1 MHLQAT
7 HSLQSESVHNHR
19 SWVTPPVAE
28 WQPNFIV
35 KNMRSTTAT
44 LPNNRDAAN
53 PPSKYTVFVR
63 CLADVIELSK
73 PRLVVMIL
81 ITTAA
86 GFYLGSRTFEWLHC
100 LHTLLG
106 AGLTAAGVLGLNQY
120 LERDV
125 DALMERTQ
133 GRPIPDGRMG
143 PLTALLIGAV
153 FTGSGMLYLTFIV
166 NVLSGFVISLI
177 VVSYLFLYTPL
188 KRKTSLCTLIGAVPG
203 ALPPVVGWVAA
214 HGSLTGEAWVLFTI
228 LFLWQLP
235 HSLAI
240 AYIYREDYARAGFR
254 LLPVIHPDGAS
265 TRRQIVVNCV
275 ALLGIGLLPTG
286 FGVAGSIY
294 FFTALLS
301 GLAFLAV
308 GIYLARTR
316 SMRAA
321 RHVLYASLF
330 YLPVV
335 FITMALDKT

>member
-1 MHLQAT
+1 MPL
-7 HSLQSESVHNHR
+7 
-19 SWVTPPVAE
+19 
-28 WQPNFIV
+28 
-35 KNMRSTTAT
+35 TTVT
-44 LPNNRDAAN
+44 LPNNTNTTN
-53 PPSKYTVFVR
+53 PPSKQSVFTRRV
-63 CLADVIELSK
+63 ADYMEFIK

-86 GFYLGSRTFEWLHC
+86 GFYLGAQQTVDWLRC
-100 LHTLLG
+100 LHTLVG

-125 DALMERTQ
+125 DAQMKRTQ
-133 GRPIPDGRMG
+133 ERPLPDGRMN
-143 PLTALLIGAV
+143 PLEALFVGAAL
-153 FTGSGMLYLTFIV
+153 TGGGMLYLTFVV
-166 NVLSGFVISLI
+166 NMLSGFVISLI

-214 HGSLTGEAWVLFTI
+214 RGTLTGEAWVLFAI

-240 AYIYREDYARAGFR
+240 AYIYREDYAKAGFR

-265 TRRQIVVNCV
+265 TCRQIVMNCV
-275 ALLGIGLLPTG
+275 ALLGIGLLPALYNL
-286 FGVAGSIY
+286 AGSIY
-294 FFTALLS
+294 FFTALVS
-301 GLAFLAV
+301 GVAFLAF

-316 SMRAA
+316 SVKAA
-321 RHVLYASLF
+321 RYLLYASLL

-335 FITMALDKT
+335 FITMALDKI

>member
-1 MHLQAT
+1 
-7 HSLQSESVHNHR
+7 
-19 SWVTPPVAE
+19 
-28 WQPNFIV
+28 
-35 KNMRSTTAT
+35 MRSTTVT
-44 LPNNRDAAN
+44 LPDTDTAN
-53 PPSKYTVFVR
+53 PPAKRSVFTGR
-63 CLADVIELSK
+63 AADYIQLVK

-86 GFYLGSRTFEWLHC
+86 GFYLGAQQTVHWMLCF
-100 LHTLLG
+100 HTLIG

-125 DALMERTQ
+125 DAQMKRTQ
-133 GRPIPDGRMG
+133 ERPLPGGRMN
-143 PLTALLIGAV
+143 PLEALLVGAAL
-153 FTGSGMLYLTFIV
+153 TGSGMLYLTFIV
-166 NVLSGFVISLI
+166 NTLSGLVISLI

-214 HGSLTGEAWVLFTI
+214 RGSLTGEAWVLFAI

-240 AYIYREDYARAGFR
+240 AYIYREDYAKAGFR

-265 TRRQIVVNCV
+265 TRRQIVINCV
-275 ALLGIGLLPTG
+275 ALLGIGLLPALYN
-286 FGVAGSIY
+286 VAGSIY
-294 FFTALLS
+294 FFTALVA
-301 GLAFLAV
+301 GGAFLAF

-316 SMRAA
+316 SVQAA
-321 RHVLYASLF
+321 RYLLYASLF

-335 FITMALDKT
+335 FITMALDKI

>member
-1 MHLQAT
+1 MG
-7 HSLQSESVHNHR
+7 
-19 SWVTPPVAE
+19 
-28 WQPNFIV
+28 
-35 KNMRSTTAT
+35 STTVT
-44 LPNNRDAAN
+44 LPDKTDTAH
-53 PPSKYTVFVR
+53 PPSRYSVFVR
-63 CLADVIELSK
+63 RATDYVELVK

-86 GFYLGSRTFEWLHC
+86 GFYLGAQQTMDWMLC
-100 LHTLLG
+100 LHTLIG

-120 LERDV
+120 LERDA
-125 DALMERTQ
+125 DAKMKRTQ
-133 GRPIPDGRMG
+133 DRPLPGGRMR
-143 PLTALLIGAV
+143 PVEALAVGAV
-153 FTGSGMLYLTFIV
+153 LTGSGMLYLTFIV
-166 NVLSGFVISLI
+166 NTLSGFVISLI

-214 HGSLTGEAWVLFTI
+214 RGTLTGEAWVLFAI

-265 TRRQIVVNCV
+265 TCRQIVVNCV
-275 ALLGIGLLPTG
+275 ALFGIGLLPTWYNI
-286 FGVAGSIY
+286 AGSVY
-294 FFTALLS
+294 FFTALLA
-301 GLAFLAV
+301 GGTFLAI

-316 SMRAA
+316 TIKAA
-321 RHVLYASLF
+321 RYLLYASLL